1 MYSKLL
7 RMKFSFITFLIPL
20 LFLFSCQDEDAIREK
35 ERLKNIEKSEVI
47 FDKIDKGWNF
57 NLTSSTDEVEAI
69 LKNWNQ
75 WNDFSR
81 EIEQKP
87 KSSINAFRKKAITL
101 SKKAE
106 DLNNNIPEKF
116 NNPQVKSRISIIVT
130 QLHQLDLYINLDK
143 IPAEKVI
150 AIIPNVNKGLQSLE
164 AQFQE
169 ILRKE
174 KIPMEQ
180 GEADMIKMLDTTRA
194 IPSSKIILPKN

>member
-1 MYSKLL
+1 
-7 RMKFSFITFLIPL
+7 MKFSFISFLVPML
-20 LFLFSCQDEDAIREK
+20 LLFSCQDEDAIREK

-130 QLHQLDLYINLDK
+130 QLHQLDLYINLDQ
-143 IPAEKVI
+143 IPADKVV

>member
-1 MYSKLL
+1 
-7 RMKFSFITFLIPL
+7 MKFKFTTLLLSLIV
-20 LFLFSCQDEDAIREK
+20 LFSCQDEDVIREK
-35 ERLKNIEKSEVI
+35 ERLKTIEKSEAI
-47 FDKIDKGWNF
+47 FAQIDKAWNF
-57 NLTSSTDEVEAI
+57 NTASSTTEVQSI

-87 KSSINAFRKKAITL
+87 KSSINAFRKKAIAL

-106 DLNNNIPEKF
+106 YLNKNIPEKF

-130 QLHQLDLYINLDK
+130 QLNQLDLYINLDK

-150 AIIPNVNKGLQSLE
+150 AIIPNVNNGLQSLE

-194 IPSSKIILPKN
+194 IPSSKTILPKN

>member
-1 MYSKLL
+1 
-7 RMKFSFITFLIPL
+7 MKFSFITFLIPL

>member
-1 MYSKLL
+1 
-7 RMKFSFITFLIPL
+7 MKFKFIAFLLSSFV
-20 LFLFSCQDEDAIREK
+20 LFSCQDEDVIREK

-47 FDKIDKGWNF
+47 FAKIDKAWSF
-57 NLTSSTDEVEAI
+57 NLNSSTSEVEAI
-69 LKNWNQ
+69 LKIWPQ

-81 EIEQKP
+81 EIEEKP
-87 KSSINAFRKKAITL
+87 KSSINAFRKKAIAL

-106 DLNNNIPEKF
+106 NLNNNIPEQF

-143 IPAEKVI
+143 IPADKVI

>member
-1 MYSKLL
+1 
-7 RMKFSFITFLIPL
+7 MKFKFFIL
-20 LFLFSCQDEDAIREK
+20 LLSAFVLLSCEDEDVIREK
-35 ERLKNIEKSEVI
+35 ERLKTIEKSEVI
-47 FDKIDKGWNF
+47 FTKIEKSWSFKPAN
-57 NLTSSTDEVEAI
+57 STNEVQNI

-81 EIEQKP
+81 ELEEKP
-87 KSSINAFRKKAITL
+87 KSSINAFRKKAVAL

-106 DLNNNIPEKF
+106 ALNLSMPEKF
-116 NNPQVKSRISIIVT
+116 DNPQVKSRISIIIT

-143 IPAEKVI
+143 IPADKVI

-194 IPSSKIILPKN
+194 ISSSKTILPKN

>member
-7 RMKFSFITFLIPL
+7 RMKFIFITFLVPL

-35 ERLKNIEKSEVI
+35 ERLKNIEKSEVV

-174 KIPMEQ
+174 KIPMEH

>member
-1 MYSKLL
+1 
-7 RMKFSFITFLIPL
+7 MKFKFTTLLLSLIV
-20 LFLFSCQDEDAIREK
+20 LFSCQDEDVIREK
-35 ERLKNIEKSEVI
+35 ERLKTIEKSEAI
-47 FDKIDKGWNF
+47 FAQIDKAWNF
-57 NLTSSTDEVEAI
+57 NTASSTTEVQSI

-87 KSSINAFRKKAITL
+87 KSSINAFRKKAIAL

-106 DLNNNIPEKF
+106 DLNKNIPEKF
-116 NNPQVKSRISIIVT
+116 NNPQVKSRISILVT
-130 QLHQLDLYINLDK
+130 QLNQLDLYINLDK

-150 AIIPNVNKGLQSLE
+150 AIIPNVNNGLQSLE

-194 IPSSKIILPKN
+194 IPSSKTILPKN

>member
-1 MYSKLL
+1 
-7 RMKFSFITFLIPL
+7 MKFKFTTLLLSLIV
-20 LFLFSCQDEDAIREK
+20 LFSCQDEDVIREK
-35 ERLKNIEKSEVI
+35 ERLKTIEKSEVI
-47 FDKIDKGWNF
+47 FAQIDKAWNF
-57 NLTSSTDEVEAI
+57 NAASSTTEVQSI

-87 KSSINAFRKKAITL
+87 KSSINAFRKKAIAL

-106 DLNNNIPEKF
+106 DLNKNIPEKF

-150 AIIPNVNKGLQSLE
+150 AIIPNVNNGLQSLE

-194 IPSSKIILPKN
+194 IPSSKTILPKN

>member
-1 MYSKLL
+1 
-7 RMKFSFITFLIPL
+7 MKFKFFIL
-20 LFLFSCQDEDAIREK
+20 LLSVFVLLSCQDEDVIREK
-35 ERLKNIEKSEVI
+35 ERLKTIEKSEVI
-47 FDKIDKGWNF
+47 FAKIEKAWSF
-57 NLTSSTDEVEAI
+57 KLATSTNEVQNI

-75 WNDFSR
+75 WNEFSR
-81 EIEQKP
+81 ELEEKP

-106 DLNNNIPEKF
+106 ALNLNLPGKF
-116 NNPQVKSRISIIVT
+116 DNPQVKSRISIIIT
-130 QLHQLDLYINLDK
+130 QLHQLDLYINLDQ
-143 IPAEKVI
+143 IPADKVI

-194 IPSSKIILPKN
+194 IPSSKIILPKK

>member
-1 MYSKLL
+1 MYSKFL
-7 RMKFSFITFLIPL
+7 RMKFSFISFLVPML
-20 LFLFSCQDEDAIREK
+20 LLFSCQDEDAIREK
-35 ERLKNIEKSEVI
+35 ERLKNIEKSEVV

-57 NLTSSTDEVEAI
+57 NFNSSTDEVEAI

-87 KSSINAFRKKAITL
+87 KSSINAFRKKAMAL

>member
-1 MYSKLL
+1 MNFKFIAFLL
-7 RMKFSFITFLIPL
+7 SSFV
-20 LFLFSCQDEDAIREK
+20 LFSCQDEDVIREK

-47 FDKIDKGWNF
+47 FEKIDKAWSF
-57 NLTSSTDEVEAI
+57 NVNSSTTEVESI
-69 LKNWNQ
+69 LKIWPQ

-81 EIEQKP
+81 EIEEKP
-87 KSSINAFRKKAITL
+87 KSSINAFRKKAIAL

-106 DLNNNIPEKF
+106 NLNNNIPEQF

-143 IPAEKVI
+143 IPADKVI

>member
-1 MYSKLL
+1 
-7 RMKFSFITFLIPL
+7 MKFKFTTLLLSLIV
-20 LFLFSCQDEDAIREK
+20 LFSCQDEDVIREK
-35 ERLKNIEKSEVI
+35 ERLKTIEKSEVI
-47 FDKIDKGWNF
+47 FAQIDKAWDF
-57 NLTSSTDEVEAI
+57 NAASSTTEVQSI

-87 KSSINAFRKKAITL
+87 KSSINAFRKKAIAL

-106 DLNNNIPEKF
+106 DLNKNIPEKF

-150 AIIPNVNKGLQSLE
+150 AIIPNVNNGLQSLE

-194 IPSSKIILPKN
+194 IPSSKTILPKN

>member
-1 MYSKLL
+1 
-7 RMKFSFITFLIPL
+7 MKFKFTTLLLSLIV
-20 LFLFSCQDEDAIREK
+20 LFSCQDEDVIREK
-35 ERLKNIEKSEVI
+35 ERLKTIEKSEAI
-47 FDKIDKGWNF
+47 FAQIDKAWNF
-57 NLTSSTDEVEAI
+57 NTASSTTEVQSI

-87 KSSINAFRKKAITL
+87 KSSINAFRKKAIAL

-106 DLNNNIPEKF
+106 DLNKNIPEKF

-150 AIIPNVNKGLQSLE
+150 AIIPNVNNGLQSLE

-194 IPSSKIILPKN
+194 IPSSKTILPKN

>member
-1 MYSKLL
+1 
-7 RMKFSFITFLIPL
+7 MKFKFFIL
-20 LFLFSCQDEDAIREK
+20 LLSVFVLLSCQDEDVIREK
-35 ERLKNIEKSEVI
+35 ERLKTIEKSEVI
-47 FDKIDKGWNF
+47 FAKIEKAWSF
-57 NLTSSTDEVEAI
+57 KLATSTNEVQNI

-75 WNDFSR
+75 WNEFSR
-81 EIEQKP
+81 ELEEKP

-106 DLNNNIPEKF
+106 ALNLNLPGKF
-116 NNPQVKSRISIIVT
+116 DNPQVKSRISIIIT
-130 QLHQLDLYINLDK
+130 QLHQLDLYINLDQ
-143 IPAEKVI
+143 IPADKVI

-194 IPSSKIILPKN
+194 IPSSKPILP